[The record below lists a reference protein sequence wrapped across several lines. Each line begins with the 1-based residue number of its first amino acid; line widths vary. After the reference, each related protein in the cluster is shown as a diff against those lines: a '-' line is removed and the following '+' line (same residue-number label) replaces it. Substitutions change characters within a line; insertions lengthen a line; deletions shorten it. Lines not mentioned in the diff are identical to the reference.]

1 MKKLLI
7 IFVKNPEIGKVKTR
21 LAKSIGDKRALNVYL
36 NLLIHTQGVTDKL
49 EEVDRAVY
57 YSDFIDE
64 EDQWDADDYQK
75 FLQQGNGLGERMA
88 NAFRRAFQSG
98 YDSVCLIGT
107 DLYDLSVDL
116 VNSAFKKLESSDVV
130 IGPAKDGGYYLIG
143 MKQPHDV
150 FDLSHWSTPN
160 VFSETMKLIDK
171 NELSCSQTKLL
182 NDIDILEDLKG
193 TDLER
198 LTGL

>member
-36 NLLIHTQGVTDKL
+36 NLLIHTQVVTDKL
-49 EEVDRAVY
+49 EEIDRAVY
-57 YSDFIDE
+57 YSGFIDE
-64 EDQWDADDYQK
+64 EDQWDADTYQK
-75 FLQQGNGLGERMA
+75 FLQQGDGLGERMS

-98 YDSVCLIGT
+98 YESVCLIGT

-116 VNSAFKKLESSDVV
+116 INTAFKKLESSDVV
-130 IGPAKDGGYYLIG
+130 VGPAKDGGYYLIG
-143 MKQPHDV
+143 MKQLHDV

-171 NELSCSQTKLL
+171 NGLTCSQTKLL